1 MLAEPLIDDETPSF
15 LLALTS
21 SVGEASSRIL
31 ARALEEWG
39 FIPGIVGFGGHGS
52 TRRARILGA
61 CSWNAPPTSVRG
73 WPSDAGGASS
83 LMPRFLVSLF
93 WSRLVANVE
102 LLSLIAVATLT

>member
-52 TRRARILGA
+52 TRRARLLGR
-61 CSWNAPPTSVRG
+61 VLMER
-73 WPSDAGGASS
+73 GASS